1 MEDNNIKKK
10 RIIMIGYI
18 VIAIAF
24 FMLFSFMTYRKLQ
37 QADLDADFSSL
48 IIESNDFVNGNFFL
62 NGWNQT
68 GISFFLTDFLFFSL
82 GSAIFGLSK
91 TSYLVG
97 ITVMIVAAFAAGMLL
112 IDKKNK
118 ASVLLY
124 IALAAFPTSLVV
136 GLQRAHTGGYIWT
149 FIALA
154 VIWYSLNK
162 EKLSK
167 LSMAVIAIMFA
178 MCSMSDMATVIF
190 GAGALII
197 VVAYK
202 LIFDQRI
209 TDKKLY
215 IKLLIT
221 TIAGIIIGFV
231 MDKLYYMIGSCNKNG
246 FMGGKGFEAGS
257 EWINKTLTYFNC
269 VFTLGNSDIM
279 SAPAIFSKAG
289 ILGCFY
295 AIFVIAA
302 FVVIIKNVINFIK
315 SKDNDFIAS
324 IMSVGY
330 VLVGI
335 AYIFT
340 DIGIDIYSSRY
351 FAVQPIIFAVILCR
365 EYINGNYADKL
376 FYTSRIKY
384 KYIVNVAIVLLILC
398 GMYRFTYETGEEFIT
413 PQEKLGMYLESQGL
427 ENGYANYWEC
437 AAATVASNGKSSLRA
452 IMIDD
457 NYTADMYCWFCK
469 DEWYSEY
476 ANYVVFDEVDQQEM
490 GVTKEKVEKTFG
502 SPQKILKY
510 ESYTIY
516 VYDYDLSSRIAFNQ

>member
-1 MEDNNIKKK
+1 MDSNDVKK
-10 RIIMIGYI
+10 RRVMVAAGIIAS
-18 VIAIAF
+18 VVF
-24 FMLFSFMTYRKLQ
+24 VLLFSYMTYRKLQ

-48 IIESNDFVNGNFFL
+48 VIESNDFVNGNFFL

-91 TSYLVG
+91 TAYLVG
-97 ITVMIVAAFAAGMLL
+97 MTVMIVCAFVSGFLL
-112 IDKKNK
+112 IDRKNK
-118 ASVLLY
+118 KSVLLY
-124 IALAAFPTSLVV
+124 IALAAFPTPFVV

-149 FIALA
+149 FIALG
-154 VIWYSLNK
+154 IILYSLNK
-162 EKLSK
+162 EKLGK
-167 LSMAVIAIMFA
+167 LSMAAIIILFA

-197 VVAYK
+197 VALYK

-209 TDKKLY
+209 KDKLFY

-221 TIAGIIIGFV
+221 SIAGIILGFV
-231 MDKLYYMIGSCNKNG
+231 MDKLYYMIGSCNKNA
-246 FMGGKGFEAGS
+246 FMGEKAFEAGS
-257 EWINKTLTYFNC
+257 AWIDKTLTYLNC

-289 ILGCFY
+289 IFGCFY
-295 AIFVIAA
+295 AVFVI
-302 FVVIIKNVINFIK
+302 VSLIVIIKNVVNFVR
-315 SKDNDFIAS
+315 SRDNDFIS
-324 IMSVGY
+324 SVMSVGY

-351 FAVQPIIFAVILCR
+351 FAMQPVIFAVILCR
-365 EYINGNYADKL
+365 EYITGNYSDKM
-376 FYTSRIKY
+376 FYTSKIKY
-384 KYIVNVAIVLLILC
+384 KYIVNAVIVLLIVSGL
-398 GMYRFTYETGEEFIT
+398 YRFTYETGDEFIT
-413 PQEKLGMYLESQGL
+413 PQESLGVYLKSQGL

-437 AAATVASNGKSSLRA
+437 AAATVASDGKSRLRA
-452 IMIDD
+452 ITIDD
-457 NYTADMYCWFCK
+457 NNTADMYCWFCK
-469 DEWYSEY
+469 DDWYREY

-490 GVTKEKVEKTFG
+490 GVTKERVESTFG
-502 SPQKILKY
+502 SPERVLRY

-516 VYDYDLSSRIAFNQ
+516 VYDYDLSTRIAFNK